1 MMPHTAAIANCLL
14 GSALLIAV
22 PAVLPAADAPR
33 AASRPNVLLISVDDL
48 RPSLGCY
55 GDTLVQ
61 SPNIDR
67 LARSSRLF
75 QHAYIQ
81 QAVCGPSRASLLT
94 GRLPDNIR
102 VWHNRHLFRDTLPD
116 AVTLPQLFKNNGYHT
131 QGLGKVFSG
140 REREEDPQS
149 WSVPSMPRGD
159 GWRNYALPENNK
171 RTGKAAAFE
180 AADVDDDGYP
190 DGKLTDLAIETLTR
204 LHGQPQ
210 PFFLAVGFLK
220 PHLPFNA
227 PKKYWDLYDPAQFD
241 FPELPAPIDGAPEIA
256 YHTHRE
262 LGGYQDIP
270 DDERVS
276 ADQSRML
283 RHGYHACVSYIDAQ
297 VGRLLQTLERL
308 GLQDHTIVVL
318 WGDHGFALGEEDRW
332 CKGTNFDLDTRVPL
346 LVRTPNMA
354 QPGVPTEALVEAVD
368 IYPTLAALAGLTP
381 PAGLDGVNFAPVL
394 EDPAARTRDCALSQF
409 SRPWRRKGQDVM
421 GYSIRTPTHRYTR
434 WVRWPSRKT
443 TAEELYDYTLPGSAL
458 CGGSL
463 LVARQNVLDQPTHAG
478 IRDQL
483 RTKMDDVLRTRLDSS
498 RQP

>member
-1 MMPHTAAIANCLL
+1 MSPRFLASQILLLGLLLIMPSALTAADASPPAARPNI
-14 GSALLIAV
+14 LLIA
-22 PAVLPAADAPR
+22 
-33 AASRPNVLLISVDDL
+33 IDDL
-48 RPSLGCY
+48 RPALGCY
-55 GDTLVQ
+55 GDPLVQ

-67 LARSSRLF
+67 LAQSSRLF
-75 QHAYIQ
+75 QLAYIQ

-140 REREEDPQS
+140 REREEDPPS
-149 WSVPSMPRGD
+149 WSVPSILRGD
-159 GWRNYALPENNK
+159 GWRNYALPENNT
-171 RTGKAAAFE
+171 RSGKGVAFE

-204 LHGQPQ
+204 LQRQPQ
-210 PFFLAVGFLK
+210 PFFLAVGFFK

-227 PKKYWDLYDPAQFD
+227 PKKYWDLYDPADFD
-241 FPELPAPIDGAPEIA
+241 FPEPPAPIDGAPEIA

-262 LGGYQDIP
+262 LGGYRDIP

-276 ADQSRML
+276 ADQSRVL
-283 RHGYHACVSYIDAQ
+283 RHGYYACVSYIDVQ
-297 VGRLLQTLERL
+297 VGRLLETLQRL
-308 GLQDHTIVVL
+308 GLHDNTIVVL

-332 CKGTNFDLDTRVPL
+332 CKGTNFELDIRVPL
-346 LVRTPNMA
+346 LVRVPDMA
-354 QPGVPTEALVEAVD
+354 APGVPTDSLVEAVD

-381 PAGLDGVNFAPVL
+381 PAELDGHSFVPVL
-394 EDPAARTRDCALSQF
+394 KDPAASTRDHALSQF
-409 SRPWRRKGQDVM
+409 PRPWRPNELDVM

-434 WVRWPSRKT
+434 WVQWPSRKT
-443 TAEELYDYTLPGSAL
+443 VAEELYDYESPDSAL

-463 LVARQNVLDQPTHAG
+463 LVARENVLDHPAYAET
-478 IRDQL
+478 RDRL
-483 RTKMDDVLRTRLDSS
+483 RTKMDEVLRTGVDGK
-498 RQP
+498 